1 MRDGEQINA
10 GIGLNCYKSPWDS
23 VAIFPSRLVKVEVK
37 TEQVTVEMQGI
48 GVSSMI
54 EWTVDRKNPMKAYK
68 NLDLA
73 SGNFNTA
80 NETLRAMTSA
90 IVRNQIANSTI
101 DHIIKNRQM
110 LREEILKEMDEVV
123 SGWGVH
129 LATVE
134 VTDVKILSGGLFKD
148 MQTKFREEN
157 VKKATLEKMVVENA
171 IYFETLDKGLEKK
184 KRDSQMSKI

>member
-1 MRDGEQINA
+1 
-10 GIGLNCYKSPWDS
+10 
-23 VAIFPSRLVKVEVK
+23 
-37 TEQVTVEMQGI
+37 MQGI